1 MDRDT
6 ETYSETKILL
16 LGTILASGG
25 VKEKAEV
32 ILDIYDTFISGA
44 LTLDV
49 FLEVI
54 EGLFETIVQVLPLV
68 TVGEASGP
76 V

>member
-1 MDRDT
+1 LDRET

-32 ILDIYDTFISGA
+32 IFDIYDPFVSGA
-44 LTLDV
+44 LTLDL

-54 EGLFETIVQVLPLV
+54 EGLFETIVQVLPFV
-68 TVGEASGP
+68 AVGEASGP